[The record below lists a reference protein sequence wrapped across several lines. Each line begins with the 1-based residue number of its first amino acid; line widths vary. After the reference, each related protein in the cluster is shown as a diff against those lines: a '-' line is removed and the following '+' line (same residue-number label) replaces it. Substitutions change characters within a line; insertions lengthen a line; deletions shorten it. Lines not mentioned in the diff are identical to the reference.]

1 MSEREVLGMLGLT
14 ALLGSQ
20 LRYWLPDLDI
30 PDLRQKLNRLVLAVF
45 LPALT
50 FKVIYTTEITGVFW
64 QVPLLAMMGVM
75 LSTAAGMLIYGLLP
89 LEHRAQSAL
98 ILAGA
103 FGNVTYL
110 GLPVLQGLFPTEV
123 LQVTTVAIL
132 YEMTITPVNL
142 LCGAALASRYAAVT
156 PAGRADVLRSIV
168 KLPLLWAIVVA
179 LLLNFLRIPVPA
191 FVLGAAA
198 QLGNA
203 VTALMILSLG
213 MALRIE
219 ALRARRR
226 QLGVLVPCVM
236 IKLALSPLVVWLGAR
251 LLGVPEPFASAT
263 VTEAAM
269 PTQMMVL
276 AVADR
281 FGLDTEL
288 AALAALVSTAASF
301 LTLLVVRHLLAG
313 SG

>member
-1 MSEREVLGMLGLT
+1 MTAHNVLGMLALT

-30 PDLRQKLNRLVLAVF
+30 QDLRLKINRLVLAIF

-50 FKVIYTTEITGVFW
+50 FKVIYSADIGGAFW
-64 QVPLLAMMGVM
+64 QVPLLALAGLVVTV
-75 LSTAAGMLIYGLLP
+75 SIGTAAYRRVSLDD
-89 LEHRAQSAL
+89 RARGAL

-110 GLPVLQGLFPTEV
+110 GLPVLQGMFPSAA

-132 YEMTITPVNL
+132 YEMTITPANL
-142 LCGAALASRYAAVT
+142 LLGAALASRYARST
-156 PAGRADVLRSIV
+156 PASVGETLGTIV
-168 KLPLLWAIVVA
+168 KLPLLWAIAAGVT
-179 LLLNFLRIPVPA
+179 LNVLRIPVPA

-203 VTALMILSLG
+203 VTGLMILSLG
-213 MALRIE
+213 MALRVE
-219 ALRARRR
+219 TLRARWP
-226 QLGVLVPCVM
+226 QIGVLVPCLL
-236 IKLALSPLVVWLGAR
+236 IKLAVSPLAVWMGVH
-251 LLGVPEPFASAT
+251 LLGVEEPFAGA
-263 VTEAAM
+263 VVLEAAM
-269 PTQMMVL
+269 PTQLVVL

-288 AALAALVSTAASF
+288 AAFAALVTTAASF
-301 LTLLVVRHLLAG
+301 GTLLVVHQLVG
-313 SG
+313 G